1 MASEYSSDILIIG
14 TGGAGLRA
22 AVEAHER
29 GLHVIL
35 VSKAPAGYNNCT
47 IVAGSGYLAAVGG
60 MSVEEH
66 RDRTLSTG
74 KGINDPQLVD
84 ILVKEGGK
92 RVLELEKYG
101 LLINIRR
108 GGINVGGR
116 ETKLGQGITLPMVDY
131 LKKRK
136 VDFVENTIIT
146 KLLRDKDRLVGA
158 VGYNSNNKEP
168 LVFQTKAIIL
178 ATGGAGALYKRTDC
192 PLKTTG
198 DGYTLAFQAGARL
211 RDMEFVQFFPLALAE
226 PGFPSLLVDGPI
238 VEEGKIINVL
248 GEDIPEKH
256 CVRDRPFIA
265 KSRDLLSRAMMKE
278 IIRGDGVD
286 DAVLIDG
293 RDVISRSNPGDFF
306 GMGSYEF
313 FIDELNAD
321 ERPFRVAP
329 ICHHTMGGVVIN
341 SRCETGVKGLYAA
354 GEVVGGIHGANRHG
368 GNALTDVTVF
378 GARAGIYASEYVES
392 VVSESVEKLAEK
404 EIERYMR
411 LQERETGYT
420 PETIMN
426 LLRENMWENAGIVR
440 DSFKLVDAYERIQE
454 IRTTTRKILAR
465 PGRQMMAA
473 LEVPMALDAAEIIVR
488 AAMARKESRGAHYRS
503 DHPEEGSEWLKTIV
517 ITKEEKAISIES
529 VPVGEAFDWNS

>member
-1 MASEYSSDILIIG
+1 MVSNYTSDILIIG

-22 AVEAHER
+22 AIEAYEK

-60 MSVEEH
+60 MTIEEH

-74 KGINDPQLVD
+74 KGINDPHLVD
-84 ILVKEGGK
+84 VLVKEGGK

-101 LLINIRR
+101 LIVNVRR

-116 ETKLGQGITLPMVDY
+116 DTKLGQGITLPMVEY

-146 KLLRDKDRLVGA
+146 KLLKHEDHIVGA
-158 VGYNSNNKEP
+158 VGYNSIKKDP
-168 LVFQTKAIIL
+168 IVFQSKAIIL

-198 DGYTLAFQAGARL
+198 DGYTLAYNVGASL
-211 RDMEFVQFFPLALAE
+211 RDMEFIQFFPLALAE
-226 PGFPSLLVDGPI
+226 PGFPFLLVDGPI
-238 VEEGKIINVL
+238 VEEGRIINVL
-248 GEDIPEKH
+248 GEEIPEKH
-256 CVRDRPFIA
+256 GVTERPFIA
-265 KSRDLLSRAMMKE
+265 KSRDLLSRAIMKE

-293 RDVISRSNPGDFF
+293 RKVISRSNPGEFF

-313 FIDELNAD
+313 FVNELNAD

-329 ICHHTMGGVVIN
+329 ICHHTMGGVVANPI
-341 SRCETGVKGLYAA
+341 CETGVKGLFAA
-354 GEVVGGIHGANRHG
+354 GEVVGGVHGANRHG

-378 GARAGIYASEYVES
+378 GARAGIYASKYVES
-392 VVSESVEKLAEK
+392 VTFETVEKIAEMELK
-404 EIERYMR
+404 RYEI
-411 LQERETGYT
+411 LQKRESGYT
-420 PETIMN
+420 PETIMD
-426 LLRENMWENAGIVR
+426 LLRVNMWENAGIVR

-454 IRTTTRKILAR
+454 IRTTTRKMLAY

-473 LEVPMALDAAEIIVR
+473 LEVPMALDAAEMTVR
-488 AAMARKESRGAHYRS
+488 AAMARKESRGSHYRT
-503 DHPEEGSEWLKTIV
+503 DHPEEDTKWLKTII
-517 ITKEEKAISIES
+517 ITKDEKAMGIET
-529 VPVGEAFDWNS
+529 VPIGEAFDWT

>member
-1 MASEYSSDILIIG
+1 MVSLYTSDILIIG

-29 GLHVIL
+29 GKHTIL

-60 MSVEEH
+60 MSIEEH
-66 RDRTLSTG
+66 RERTLSTG
-74 KGINDPQLVD
+74 KGINDPQLVEV
-84 ILVKEGGK
+84 LVQEGGK
-92 RVLELEKYG
+92 RVVELEKYG
-101 LLINIRR
+101 LIVNIRR

-116 ETKLGQGITLPMVDY
+116 DTKLGQGITLPMVDY

-136 VDFVENTIIT
+136 VDFIENTIIT
-146 KLLRDKDRLVGA
+146 KLLKKENRVIGA
-158 VGYNSNNKEP
+158 VGYDSIKKDP
-168 LVFQTKAIIL
+168 VLFQSKAIIL

-198 DGYTLAFQAGARL
+198 DGYTLAYHAGARL
-211 RDMEFVQFFPLALAE
+211 RDMEFVQFFPIALAE

-248 GEDIPEKH
+248 GEEIPEKH
-256 CVRDRPFIA
+256 GVTERPFIA

-293 RDVISRSNPGDFF
+293 RDVISKSTPGDFF

-313 FIDELNAD
+313 FVNELNAD

-341 SRCETGVKGLYAA
+341 PRCETGVKGLYAA
-354 GEVVGGIHGANRHG
+354 GEVVGGVHGANRHG

-378 GARAGIYASEYVES
+378 GARAGIYASEYAAS
-392 VVSESVEKLAEK
+392 VTSESVEKLAEK
-404 EIERYMR
+404 EIERYER

-420 PETIMN
+420 PETIIN
-426 LLRENMWENAGIVR
+426 LLRENLWENAGIVR

-473 LEVPMALDAAEIIVR
+473 LEVPMALDTAEIIVR
-488 AAMARKESRGAHYRS
+488 AAMARKESRGAHYRT
-503 DHPEEGSEWLKTIV
+503 DHPEEDFEWLKTIV
-517 ITKEEKAISIES
+517 ITKDEKAISLKT
-529 VPVGEAFDWNS
+529 VPIGKAFRGI